1 MHAVYQKLGEQSHFK
16 QIQTSIRLST
26 LQLTTGPV
34 PSFLSQCCCQR
45 AIDIVAGT
53 PSKVKRFCLCIFRL
67 WQSGNLTS
75 QPGRHSTQNLPESIP
90 GLVRGTAKE
99 CHADVGHG
107 EHRSTLRLSLLLKGP
122 PKRDRSPQTMA
133 TQSLL
138 ADGPGLL
145 LRVSGPT
152 YYFPECFP
160 FKTGLC
166 SLYLLVETVQF

>member
-16 QIQTSIRLST
+16 QIQTSMRLST
-26 LQLTTGPV
+26 LQLTTGPTH
-34 PSFLSQCCCQR
+34 CCQY
-45 AIDIVAGT
+45 AIDILAGSL
-53 PSKVKRFCLCIFRL
+53 SKVKRFWLCIFRL
-67 WQSGNLTS
+67 RQKSPRNLLS
-75 QPGRHSTQNLPESIP
+75 QPSRHSTQNLPESIP
-90 GLVRGTAKE
+90 GSVRGTARE

-107 EHRSTLRLSLLLKGP
+107 EHHSTLCLSLLLKGP

-145 LRVSGPT
+145 LRVSGPI
-152 YYFPECFP
+152 YCFPECFP